1 MKKKNRYAVPVFTIS
16 LIAIISMMISG
27 FLKAAT
33 QGDDLVS
40 IKITSTPRIDGNGND
55 TVWGNAP
62 ELKVQAKDGPEI
74 SLRSVYTSDSL
85 YMLISWEDETESFK
99 KNMWVYDGAKWD
111 RLKEHRVYELK
122 PTKSDEDRLALHW
135 SINNSVKGFAEKG
148 CLITCHDSGKFS
160 KRESKMFT
168 NSPTEFL
175 DEWHWKAARTNP
187 IGYLDD
193 KWMDNKVLT
202 KAQEP
207 DLHDRREA
215 AHHGDAKGE
224 GNLNYSDNK
233 TDDGRPKFMPAS
245 KMTDSQF
252 LKKEKAISIDYLK
265 TSFNKG
271 ATIPGYILARPKG
284 SRGDVDAKG
293 EWRNGRWTL
302 EIGRK
307 LVTTDKAHDVQFND
321 LNETYSFGIAVFDND
336 GMNVHTR
343 PLDPVVLTFK

>member
-1 MKKKNRYAVPVFTIS
+1 
-16 LIAIISMMISG
+16 
-27 FLKAAT
+27 
-33 QGDDLVS
+33 
-40 IKITSTPRIDGNGND
+40 
-55 TVWGNAP
+55 
-62 ELKVQAKDGPEI
+62 
-74 SLRSVYTSDSL
+74 
-85 YMLISWEDETESFK
+85 
-99 KNMWVYDGAKWD
+99 
-111 RLKEHRVYELK
+111 
-122 PTKSDEDRLALHW
+122 
-135 SINNSVKGFAEKG
+135 
-148 CLITCHDSGKFS
+148 
-160 KRESKMFT
+160 MFT
-168 NSPTEFL
+168 NSPTEFI

-343 PLDPVVLTFK
+343 PLDPVALTFK

>member
-1 MKKKNRYAVPVFTIS
+1 MKKKNRYAAPVITIG
-16 LIAIISMMISG
+16 LIAIASLMISG
-27 FLKAAT
+27 FLNAAT
-33 QGDDLVS
+33 QRNDLVS
-40 IKITSTPRIDGNGND
+40 LKVTSAPRIDGSGTD
-55 TVWGNAP
+55 SVWGNAP
-62 ELKVQAKDGPEI
+62 ELKVQAKNGPEI
-74 SLRSVYTSDSL
+74 RLRSVYTSDSL
-85 YMLISWEDETESFK
+85 YMLISWEDETESVK

-111 RLKEHRVYELK
+111 SLKEQRVYEPK
-122 PTKSDEDRLALHW
+122 PTTSDEDRLAFHW
-135 SINNSVKGFAEKG
+135 PINDSVRGFAEKG

-160 KRESKMFT
+160 KKEQRMFT
-168 NSPTEFL
+168 NSPAEFI

-193 KWMDNKVLT
+193 KWMDNMVLT
-202 KAQEP
+202 KTQEP
-207 DLHDRREA
+207 DLHARREA

-252 LKKEKAISIDYLK
+252 LEKEKAISIDYLK
-265 TSFNKG
+265 ISFNKG
-271 ATIPGYILARPKG
+271 AAIPGYILARPKG

-293 EWRNGRWTL
+293 VWRNGRWTL

-343 PLDPVVLTFK
+343 PLDPVALTFK

>member
-1 MKKKNRYAVPVFTIS
+1 MKIRKDYNMKKKNRYAVPVFTIS

-40 IKITSTPRIDGNGND
+40 IEVTSTPRIDGSGND

-85 YMLISWEDETESFK
+85 YMLISWEDETESIK

-111 RLKEHRVYELK
+111 RLKEQRVYEFK

-160 KRESKMFT
+160 KKESRMFT

-233 TDDGRPKFMPAS
+233 TTDGRPKFMP
-245 KMTDSQF
+245 D
-252 LKKEKAISIDYLK
+252 
-265 TSFNKG
+265 
-271 ATIPGYILARPKG
+271 
-284 SRGDVDAKG
+284 
-293 EWRNGRWTL
+293 
-302 EIGRK
+302 RK
-307 LVTTDKAHDVQFND
+307 
-321 LNETYSFGIAVFDND
+321 S
-336 GMNVHTR
+336 
-343 PLDPVVLTFK
+343 VV